1 MYVRLNVILSIRPT
15 FCKMILSGQK
25 VYEYRKRIFT
35 RSDVDKVYI
44 YATKPICRI
53 VGYFTIAAMI
63 EDSPNNMWKMT
74 HEGSGISKEYFDAY
88 FRGCDMAHAIAIGE
102 VVKFDTP
109 IDPKEVIKNF
119 TAPQNYMYVD
129 YEL

>member
-1 MYVRLNVILSIRPT
+1 MNVILSIRPN
-15 FCKMILSGQK
+15 FCKMIFSGQK
-25 VYEYRKRIFT
+25 KYEYRKRVFT

-63 EDSPNNMWKMT
+63 EDSPNDMWKTT

-88 FRGCDMAHAIAIGE
+88 FSGCDMAHAIAIGE
-102 VVKFDTP
+102 VVKLYNP
-109 IDPKEVIKNF
+109 IDPKEVIKDF
-119 TAPQNYMYVD
+119 HAPQNFMYVD
-129 YEL
+129 FDL

>member
-1 MYVRLNVILSIRPT
+1 MNVILSIRPT
-15 FCKMILSGQK
+15 FCKMIFSGQK
-25 VYEYRKRIFT
+25 KYEYRKRVFT

-53 VGYFTIAAMI
+53 VGCFRVEEVI
-63 EDSPNNMWKMT
+63 ENKKSYMWEKT
-74 HEGSGISKEYFDAY
+74 HKDGGISKEYFDAY

-119 TAPQNYMYVD
+119 TAPQNYRYVD
-129 YEL
+129 YDI

>member
-1 MYVRLNVILSIRPT
+1 MNVILSIRPT
-15 FCKMILSGQK
+15 FCQLIFGGQK
-25 VYEYRKRIFT
+25 KYEYRKRVFT
-35 RSDVDKVYI
+35 RSDVDKVYT

-119 TAPQNYMYVD
+119 HAPQNYRYVD
-129 YEL
+129 YDI

>member
-1 MYVRLNVILSIRPT
+1 MNVILSIRPN
-15 FCKMILSGQK
+15 FCQLIFDGQK
-25 VYEYRKRIFT
+25 KYEYRKRVFA

-53 VGYFTIAAMI
+53 VGYFTIDEVI
-63 EDSPNNMWKMT
+63 EDSPNNMWKTT

-129 YEL
+129 NDL